1 MVPFMEPQTFVI
13 KSLTVQ
19 NGIML
24 FSLGIVVFFLA
35 RALLKGRMKHVL
47 VFALW
52 VGIVLWFFNSPLFGF
67 STVTV
72 EPKGIRVNYGILSFR
87 NTVLPL
93 DTTWK
98 IESSL
103 TGIIKT
109 NKLYYIRIGNH
120 ESMKV
125 KGKEDIDLLHK
136 IGKAIGSMRAGQ
148 GMSTVGNYLKRP
160 SNPAAPTE
168 AFLS

>member
-1 MVPFMEPQTFVI
+1 MEPQTFVI

-19 NGIML
+19 NSIML
-24 FSLGIVVFFLA
+24 LSLGIVVFFLA

-47 VFALW
+47 VFAVW

-72 EPKGIRVNYGILSFR
+72 APTGIQVNYGILSFR

-109 NKLYYIRIGNH
+109 NKIYYIRIGNH

-125 KGKEDIDLLHK
+125 KGKEDVDLLHK
-136 IGKAIGSMRAGQ
+136 IGEAIARMKARRSMSA
-148 GMSTVGNYLKRP
+148 VGNYLKRP
-160 SNPAAPTE
+160 SKSAVRIR
-168 AFLS
+168 AFLYKIRT